1 MLTWSPATNFAHVS
15 GNSMGV
21 AEAQSP
27 ASESVIA
34 DPRIALCLSGGGFRA
49 ALFHLGALRRLN
61 ELGVL
66 SRFSAIASVSGGSIL
81 AAHLATKLCP
91 WPEDGAAIDSDK
103 WAKEIEQPFLEFVK
117 HDIRTW
123 PILKRILLP
132 WNWFRPSTQV
142 LALQRCYAKELTAL
156 KLQQLPER
164 PRFIFCGTDVTF
176 GVLWVFARDRV
187 GSYQAGYVTPTP
199 DWPLAQATA
208 ASSCFPPIFAPMP
221 IKLSPSETMQD
232 GMNRVRPRIAGEGVS
247 DGGLYDNLGL
257 QPVEK
262 CGTVLVSDG
271 GAPFVAA
278 TPKDLFGRL
287 NAYLEITGKQAGS
300 LRKRQLIADFCEKR
314 RAGAYWGISSA
325 ASKYRPDAEGYS
337 NELAETI
344 IARVRTDMDAFSDGE
359 IGVLANHGYLLADIA
374 IEVHA
379 PQLKAI
385 STPKRMPFPEYF
397 DEAKARTALRHS
409 HERRWFG
416 RK

>member
-1 MLTWSPATNFAHVS
+1 MFITETPSP
-15 GNSMGV
+15 
-21 AEAQSP
+21 EP
-27 ASESVIA
+27 DSVLA

-66 SRFSAIASVSGGSIL
+66 SRINTIASVSGGSIL
-81 AAHLATKLCP
+81 AGHMATKLRP
-91 WPEDGAAIDSDK
+91 WPENGVAIDADK
-103 WAKEIEQPFLEFVK
+103 WAKEFEQPFHEFVR

-123 PILKRILLP
+123 PILKRILFP
-132 WNWFRPSTQV
+132 WNWCRPSTQV
-142 LALQRCYAKELTAL
+142 VALQACYAKRLTPF
-156 KLQQLPER
+156 KLQDLHEQ

-176 GVLWVFARDRV
+176 GVQWVFERDRI

-199 DWPLAQATA
+199 NWPLAQAVA

-221 IKLSPSETMQD
+221 IKLSSNETMRD
-232 GMNRVRPRIAGEGVS
+232 GIDRVRPKIAGEGVS

-287 NAYLEITGKQAGS
+287 NAYLEITGKQSGS
-300 LRKRQLIADFCEKR
+300 LRKRQLIADYCDKR
-314 RAGAYWGISSA
+314 RAGAFWGISSA
-325 ASKYRPDAEGYS
+325 PSKYEPQASGYS
-337 NELAETI
+337 KELAETVV
-344 IARVRTDMDAFSDGE
+344 ARVRTDMDAFSDGE
-359 IGVLANHGYLLADIA
+359 IAVLANHGYLLADIA

-379 PQLKAI
+379 PQLKTI
-385 STPKRMPFPEYF
+385 SAPKRIPFPEYF
-397 DEAKARTALRHS
+397 DEAKARSALRHS
-409 HERRWFG
+409 HERRWLG

>member
-1 MLTWSPATNFAHVS
+1 MSAPQDLSP
-15 GNSMGV
+15 GPE
-21 AEAQSP
+21 AED
-27 ASESVIA
+27 A
-34 DPRIALCLSGGGFRA
+34 DQRIALCLSGGGFRA

-66 SRFSAIASVSGGSIL
+66 PQINTITSVSGGSIL
-81 AAHLATKLCP
+81 AGLLATRLRP
-91 WPEDGAAIDSDK
+91 WPENGTAIDGEK
-103 WAKEIEQPFLEFVK
+103 WRQEIEQPFHRFVK

-123 PILKRILLP
+123 PILKRILFP
-132 WNWFRPSTQV
+132 WNWPRPSTQV
-142 LALQRCYAKELTAL
+142 LALQGCYAKKLTSF

-176 GVLWVFARDRV
+176 GVLWVFGRDRV
-187 GSYQAGYVTPTP
+187 GSYEAGYVTPKP
-199 DWPLAQATA
+199 DWPVAQAIA

-221 IKLSPSETMQD
+221 IELSPSQSMRD
-232 GMNRVRPRIAGEGVS
+232 GKNQAKPKIAGEGVT

-262 CGTVLVSDG
+262 CSTVLVSDG

-287 NAYLEITGKQAGS
+287 NAYLEIVSKQAGS
-300 LRKRQLIADFCEKR
+300 LRKRQLIADYCDKW
-314 RAGAYWGISSA
+314 RAGTYWGISIA
-325 ASKYRPDAEGYS
+325 PSKYEPNAEGYS
-337 NELAETI
+337 KELAETV
-344 IARVRTDMDAFSDGE
+344 IARVRTDMDAFSDAE
-359 IGVLANHGYLLADIA
+359 IAVLENHGYLLTDVA

-385 STPKRMPFPEYF
+385 SAERKIPHPEF
-397 DEAKARTALRHS
+397 MDEGRVKSELRHS